1 MDRLKSTL
9 SRSNYRHVWKAHPEM
24 LHMSCNGLS
33 ESDHDHHCNVVEQDE
48 QHACGYHKIS
58 KSTNPFVVVSIDGS
72 TSERNGG
79 SRGGRDHRRNLDQSC
94 KKTTRRAAA
103 AGSSFDFG
111 VSVDPPTQLIG
122 SFLQRQRESGGN
134 SLDMGLN
141 NMELEDAGATAHCN
155 FRDSCENSQLLQAGG
170 DMEVHDSTAAADDW
184 TKLRSRSRSRNKST
198 KSFKLYSGERRS
210 SDPDTPASVSGVLQA
225 SATFNRQKSRIAE
238 MSPAPAASDKSNPM
252 MQSGGI
258 AAAGQDQQHKSHQLR
273 SQQLKSGVLRHTGM
287 LGRLEEEDDPLKDVD
302 VPDRYRSQKWNY
314 LIFLEFV
321 AFVMIVGA
329 LVCSTVVPHL
339 RRHVTLWGLNLW
351 RWVVLALVIVC
362 GRLVSSWII
371 RVVVFFLERSFLLRK
386 KVLYFVYGLRRGVQN
401 CLWLSF
407 VLLAWHFVF
416 DPRVQQATK
425 VLIYV
430 TKVLQCLLIAA
441 ALAMVKTLLVKVLA
455 SCFHVDTYFERIR
468 DSLYNQY
475 LLETLSGP
483 PLFKAASQSSI
494 AAALQQQKLENEI
507 AGLRNAGAVAPGLKK
522 KSGFIGRGSGLGG
535 GDADDDYNS
544 KNKNKKCETISIE
557 ELNKFSRKNIS
568 AWNMKRLVKLVKHTG
583 VVTLADNIHD
593 DVNNGETEVNS
604 EWQAKIAA
612 KQIFKNVAKPG
623 CKFIDK
629 DDLLQFVSEEEV
641 THVLALFDA
650 AVESEKITAQAL
662 MNWTVNVYKERR
674 ALALSLCDTKTAVNK
689 LHRFINALMFM
700 TVIIIWLLVLGI
712 ATTHLILFLSSQLLL
727 VVFVF
732 GNTCKQIFEAII
744 FLFVMH
750 PFDVGDRCVIDGNQ
764 LVVEEM
770 NILTTV
776 FLGDADVKIW
786 YPNSV
791 LATKPIQNFYRS
803 PDMGDNFDF
812 IVAASTPAEKIAQLK
827 ERIGRYIQCKS
838 NHWKPDFC
846 LIILDIV
853 EMHQLLLSLG
863 LTHTINHQD
872 FGEKMSRKSD
882 LLWEMKKIFED
893 LHIDYHLQP
902 QDIILHK
909 GTNNFPITYL

>member
-1 MDRLKSTL
+1 LLLFFSCFFFFPLTDLLEHHKVLVDCCTFDSKKQLHVLKVERLVKYSSAVVVMDRLKSTL

-79 SRGGRDHRRNLDQSC
+79 SRGGRDHRRNVDGEGLLRLEQAAVTSNPAGGTEKELQPVSHGLSRECSYDFPLDKRELETRPAAAAAAKEEEDHKKTSTAAHEEQLDQSC

-141 NMELEDAGATAHCN
+141 NMELEDAGVTSHCN

-170 DMEVHDSTAAADDW
+170 DMEVLDSTAAADDW

-225 SATFNRQKSRIAE
+225 AATFNRQKSRIAE

-258 AAAGQDQQHKSHQLR
+258 AAAAAGQEQQHKSHQLR

-302 VPDRYRSQKWNY
+302 VPDRYQSQKWNY

-351 RWVVLALVIVC
+351 RWIVLALVIVC

-371 RVVVFFLERSFLLRK
+371 RVVVFFLEQSFLLRK

-483 PLFKAASQSSI
+483 PLFKAAA

-507 AGLRNAGAVAPGLKK
+507 AGLRNAGAVAPGLVEPMIRSSSSSSCSRNKNKTTTTNNSSSNNNTAIGIEDAVQKK

-535 GDADDDYNS
+535 GGADDDYNS

-557 ELNKFSRKNIS
+557 ELNKLSRKNIS

-623 CKFIDK
+623 CKY
-629 DDLLQFVSEEEV
+629 
-641 THVLALFDA
+641 VL
-650 AVESEKITAQAL
+650 
-662 MNWTVNVYKERR
+662 M
-674 ALALSLCDTKTAVNK
+674 
-689 LHRFINALMFM
+689 
-700 TVIIIWLLVLGI
+700 
-712 ATTHLILFLSSQLLL
+712 IL
-727 VVFVF
+727 
-732 GNTCKQIFEAII
+732 
-744 FLFVMH
+744 
-750 PFDVGDRCVIDGNQ
+750 
-764 LVVEEM
+764 
-770 NILTTV
+770 
-776 FLGDADVKIW
+776 
-786 YPNSV
+786 
-791 LATKPIQNFYRS
+791 
-803 PDMGDNFDF
+803 
-812 IVAASTPAEKIAQLK
+812 
-827 ERIGRYIQCKS
+827 
-838 NHWKPDFC
+838 
-846 LIILDIV
+846 
-853 EMHQLLLSLG
+853 
-863 LTHTINHQD
+863 
-872 FGEKMSRKSD
+872 
-882 LLWEMKKIFED
+882 
-893 LHIDYHLQP
+893 
-902 QDIILHK
+902 
-909 GTNNFPITYL
+909 

>member
-79 SRGGRDHRRNLDQSC
+79 SRGGRDHQRNIDGEGLLHLEQ
-94 KKTTRRAAA
+94 AAVT
-103 AGSSFDFG
+103 SN
-111 VSVDPPTQLIG
+111 P
-122 SFLQRQRESGGN
+122 
-134 SLDMGLN
+134 
-141 NMELEDAGATAHCN
+141 
-155 FRDSCENSQLLQAGG
+155 AGG
-170 DMEVHDSTAAADDW
+170 TEKELQPVSHG
-184 TKLRSRSRSRNKST
+184 LSREC
-198 KSFKLYSGERRS
+198 ERRS

-225 SATFNRQKSRIAE
+225 AATFNRQKSRIAE
-238 MSPAPAASDKSNPM
+238 MSPAPAASYKSNPM

-258 AAAGQDQQHKSHQLR
+258 AAAAAGRDQQHKSHQLR

-287 LGRLEEEDDPLKDVD
+287 LGRLEEEEDPFKDVD

-351 RWVVLALVIVC
+351 KWVVLALVIVC

-371 RVVVFFLERSFLLRK
+371 RIVVFFLEQSFLLRK

-425 VLIYV
+425 ALIYV

-483 PLFKAASQSSI
+483 PLFKAA
-494 AAALQQQKLENEI
+494 
-507 AGLRNAGAVAPGLKK
+507 KK
-522 KSGFIGRGSGLGG
+522 KSGLIGRGSGLGG
-535 GDADDDYNS
+535 GGADDDYNS

-557 ELNKFSRKNIS
+557 ELNKLSRKNIS

-583 VVTLADNIHD
+583 IVTLADNIHD

-604 EWQAKIAA
+604 EWQARIAA

-662 MNWTVNVYKERR
+662 KNWTVNVYKERR

-732 GNTCKQIFEAII
+732 GNTCKTIFEAII

-853 EMHQLLLSLG
+853 EMHQLKLSLG
-863 LTHTINHQD
+863 LTHTINHQEYD
-872 FGEKMSRKSD
+872 EKMSRKSD

-902 QDIILHK
+902 QDVILHT

>member
-1 MDRLKSTL
+1 MDSPLGDKGACERRPKS
-9 SRSNYRHVWKAHPEM
+9 KKEGP
-24 LHMSCNGLS
+24 NG
-33 ESDHDHHCNVVEQDE
+33 
-48 QHACGYHKIS
+48 G

-79 SRGGRDHRRNLDQSC
+79 SRGGRDHRRNVDGEGLLRLEQAAVTSNPAGGTEKELQPVSHGLSRECSYDFPLDKRELETRPAAAKEEEDHKKTSIAAHEEQLDQSC

-122 SFLQRQRESGGN
+122 SFLQRQRE
-134 SLDMGLN
+134 
-141 NMELEDAGATAHCN
+141 
-155 FRDSCENSQLLQAGG
+155 R
-170 DMEVHDSTAAADDW
+170 
-184 TKLRSRSRSRNKST
+184 
-198 KSFKLYSGERRS
+198 
-210 SDPDTPASVSGVLQA
+210 
-225 SATFNRQKSRIAE
+225 
-238 MSPAPAASDKSNPM
+238 
-252 MQSGGI
+252 
-258 AAAGQDQQHKSHQLR
+258 
-273 SQQLKSGVLRHTGM
+273 VLRHTGM

-371 RVVVFFLERSFLLRK
+371 RVVVFFLEQSFLLRK

-407 VLLAWHFVF
+407 VVLAWHFVF

-430 TKVLQCLLIAA
+430 NKVLQCLLIAV

-483 PLFKAASQSSI
+483 PLFKAAAAASQSSI

-535 GDADDDYNS
+535 GGADDDYNS

-557 ELNKFSRKNIS
+557 ELNKLSRKNIS

-700 TVIIIWLLVLGI
+700 IVIVIWLLVLDI

-727 VVFVF
+727 IVFVF

-902 QDIILHK
+902 QDIILHT
-909 GTNNFPITYL
+909 GTNNFPITCL

>member
-1 MDRLKSTL
+1 
-9 SRSNYRHVWKAHPEM
+9 
-24 LHMSCNGLS
+24 MSCIGLS

-48 QHACGYHKIS
+48 QRACGYHKIS
-58 KSTNPFVVVSIDGS
+58 KSANPFVAVSIDGS

-79 SRGGRDHRRNLDQSC
+79 PRGGRDHRRNIDGEGLLHLEQAAVTSNPAGGTEKELQPVSHGLSRECSYDFPLDKRELETRPAAAAAKEEGDHKKTSIAAHEEQLDQSC
-94 KKTTRRAAA
+94 RKTTRRAAA

-122 SFLQRQRESGGN
+122 SFLQRQRDSGGN

-141 NMELEDAGATAHCN
+141 NMELEDAGATSHCN
-155 FRDSCENSQLLQAGG
+155 FRDSCENNQLLQAGG
-170 DMEVHDSTAAADDW
+170 DKEVLDSTAAADDW

-198 KSFKLYSGERRS
+198 KSFKLYSGEKRS

-225 SATFNRQKSRIAE
+225 AATFNRQKSRIAE

-258 AAAGQDQQHKSHQLR
+258 AAGQDQQHKSHQLR

-287 LGRLEEEDDPLKDVD
+287 LGRLEEEDDPLKDAD

-314 LIFLEFV
+314 LMFLEFV
-321 AFVMIVGA
+321 AFVLIVGA

-351 RWVVLALVIVC
+351 KWVVLALVIVC

-371 RVVVFFLERSFLLRK
+371 RIVVFFLEQNFLLRK

-455 SCFHVDTYFERIR
+455 SCFHVDTYFDRIR

-483 PLFKAASQSSI
+483 PLFKAA
-494 AAALQQQKLENEI
+494 AAALQQQKVENEI
-507 AGLRNAGAVAPGLKK
+507 AGLRNAGAVAPGLVEPMIRSSSGSSSSRNKNKTTTTNNSTAIGIEDAVQKK
-522 KSGFIGRGSGLGG
+522 KSGLIGRGSGLGG
-535 GDADDDYNS
+535 GGADADYNS

-557 ELNKFSRKNIS
+557 ELNKLSRKNIS

-623 CKFIDK
+623 CKY
-629 DDLLQFVSEEEV
+629 
-641 THVLALFDA
+641 VL
-650 AVESEKITAQAL
+650 
-662 MNWTVNVYKERR
+662 M
-674 ALALSLCDTKTAVNK
+674 
-689 LHRFINALMFM
+689 
-700 TVIIIWLLVLGI
+700 
-712 ATTHLILFLSSQLLL
+712 IL
-727 VVFVF
+727 
-732 GNTCKQIFEAII
+732 
-744 FLFVMH
+744 
-750 PFDVGDRCVIDGNQ
+750 
-764 LVVEEM
+764 
-770 NILTTV
+770 
-776 FLGDADVKIW
+776 
-786 YPNSV
+786 
-791 LATKPIQNFYRS
+791 
-803 PDMGDNFDF
+803 
-812 IVAASTPAEKIAQLK
+812 
-827 ERIGRYIQCKS
+827 
-838 NHWKPDFC
+838 
-846 LIILDIV
+846 
-853 EMHQLLLSLG
+853 
-863 LTHTINHQD
+863 
-872 FGEKMSRKSD
+872 
-882 LLWEMKKIFED
+882 
-893 LHIDYHLQP
+893 
-902 QDIILHK
+902 
-909 GTNNFPITYL
+909 